1 MISIVMPAHNEEGY
15 LQQAVVAVV
24 AGLRERGQ
32 PFEVIIAEN
41 GSTDLTPHELA
52 SLQETYNEVAAV
64 RLPAADYGAALRS
77 GFLAARGDI
86 VVNFD
91 VDFVDL
97 AFMDQALRR
106 FEDPEVA
113 LVVGSKR
120 APGALD
126 QRGLG
131 RKVVTTVFSLLLR
144 YGFGLQVSD
153 THGIKAMRREAV
165 APLVTNCRFGQD
177 VFDTELVLRAERA
190 QLVVVEVPVAVEEL
204 RPARTSIWAR
214 IPRSLVRLV
223 QLRVGLWRERLFAD
237 RGSRRAIG

>member
-15 LQQAVVAVV
+15 LQQAVTTVV

-41 GSTDLTPHELA
+41 GSTDRTPLELA
-52 SLQETYNEVAAV
+52 SLQSTYEEVAAV
-64 RLPAADYGAALRS
+64 HLPTADYGSALRS
-77 GFLAARGDI
+77 GFLAATGDI

-97 AFMDQALRR
+97 AFLDEALKRL
-106 FEDPEVA
+106 EDPEVA
-113 LVVGSKR
+113 LVIGSKR

-126 QRGLG
+126 GRGLG
-131 RKVVTTVFSLLLR
+131 RKTVTTVFSLLLR

-165 APLVTNCRFGQD
+165 APLVANCQFGKD
-177 VFDTELVLRAERA
+177 LFDTELVLRAERA
-190 QLVVVEVPVAVEEL
+190 HLRVAEIPVSVEEL
-204 RPARTSIWAR
+204 RPARTPIWTR
-214 IPRSLVRLV
+214 IPRSLARLV
-223 QLRVGLWRERLFAD
+223 QLRVGLWRERFY
-237 RGSRRAIG
+237 R